1 MGVNIEPLDA
11 LGVLVTA
18 GEDAVACLA
27 LLFVVEDELV
37 LLDGVLWVELNR
49 QVRNQ
54 DVLLCD
60 LEVVDHPAVRN
71 WHIIAAKELSVLVH
85 DCALDERLTN
95 GIAEN
100 EELTSLFVDFGV
112 GSAGLSQLAVEVV
125 VAFLLDVD
133 FLFCALNLELKWN
146 ISLEQSV
153 ETLTMQNKGCVGS
166 RPSELWTTH

>member
-85 DCALDERLTN
+85 DCALDERLAN

-100 EELTSLFVDFGV
+100 EELTSLFE
-112 GSAGLSQLAVEVV
+112 GLIGGIEYEVKFELETVFRLVVENQCIECCNKASQKYMEEIQR
-125 VAFLLDVD
+125 FLEEDR
-133 FLFCALNLELKWN
+133 A
-146 ISLEQSV
+146 
-153 ETLTMQNKGCVGS
+153 
-166 RPSELWTTH
+166 